1 LNCASYE
8 ANVSKHSARR
18 LSSPVEIQP
27 ISRPVLSD
35 RPDVEWLRERLG
47 RCIWLEHEIPCP
59 IAEVRV
65 HHHKYSRRGTTA
77 LYDVVFD
84 ASGDR
89 AVEQLYIGYE
99 LEPAA
104 LDAAYAA
111 AVSEATRPPA
121 LGRTVVR
128 IPEANLLLVAFPND
142 RRMHVADEK
151 ALHAC
156 LGRVAL
162 VMANRGQRRG
172 HVWQVKDAS
181 FSVLR
186 YAAGQRLTL
195 RCRGSFETDQG
206 VEHPFSFIAKQFRR
220 PDEAKALYR
229 TLVALQEHFADTRR
243 VWLPRP
249 VAFDDQTGLVLME
262 QLPGKDLLEALAEVD
277 LGETM
282 WGAGQMLATFHQA
295 PRLVHRTASVQQ
307 KIDDIRDLARKVEK
321 FFPSALPHLRA
332 CLARML
338 SVRWTDDA
346 PDVLLHGAF
355 RPKHVFVHGGRLALI
370 DVDGI
375 CVGHPAHDIGH
386 FLSALY
392 YHEAQGLL
400 SATDRSLAVS
410 RFLQG
415 YAARA
420 PWRLQ
425 PVAVLWCTAAQLVHK
440 QARKYVVHNH
450 GDREEKVDHVL
461 SLAERVLAGCGA
473 PLPGV
478 QLDVVLSLLC

>member
-1 LNCASYE
+1 
-8 ANVSKHSARR
+8 VSKHSARR
-18 LSSPVEIQP
+18 VPARDEIQQVP
-27 ISRPVLSD
+27 RPALSD
-35 RPDVEWLRERLG
+35 GADVESLRERLA
-47 RCIWLEHEIPCP
+47 RYIWREDEIPCP
-59 IAEVRV
+59 ITEVRV
-65 HHHKYSRRGTTA
+65 HQHKYSRRGTTA

-84 ASGDR
+84 TSGDR
-89 AVEQLYIGYE
+89 AVEQLYIGYQ
-99 LEPAA
+99 LQPDA
-104 LDAAYAA
+104 LDAGYAA

-142 RRMHVADEK
+142 MRMHVADEK
-151 ALHAC
+151 ELRAC
-156 LGRVAL
+156 LGRVAMVL
-162 VMANRGQRRG
+162 ANRGQRRR

-195 RCRGSFETDQG
+195 GCCGSFETDQG
-206 VEHPFSFIAKQFRR
+206 VEHPFSFIAKQFKK
-220 PDEAKALYR
+220 PDDARTLYR
-229 TLVALQEHFADTRR
+229 SLVALDEHFADAGGVR
-243 VWLPRP
+243 LPRP
-249 VAFDDQTGLVLME
+249 VALDDESGLVLME
-262 QLPGKDLLEALAEVD
+262 QLPGKDLLQALAEVD

-282 WGAGQMLATFHQA
+282 WDVGQMLATFHQA
-295 PRLVHRTASVQQ
+295 PRLSCRTISVQQ

-332 CLARML
+332 CLASML

-400 SATDRSLAVS
+400 SAAERSVAVS
-410 RFLQG
+410 RFLHG
-415 YAARA
+415 YVARA

-425 PVAVLWCTAAQLVHK
+425 PVAVLWCTAAQLVNK

-450 GDREEKVDHVL
+450 GDAQERVDHVL
-461 SLAERVLAGCGA
+461 SLAEKALAVCGA
-473 PLPGV
+473 LLPGV